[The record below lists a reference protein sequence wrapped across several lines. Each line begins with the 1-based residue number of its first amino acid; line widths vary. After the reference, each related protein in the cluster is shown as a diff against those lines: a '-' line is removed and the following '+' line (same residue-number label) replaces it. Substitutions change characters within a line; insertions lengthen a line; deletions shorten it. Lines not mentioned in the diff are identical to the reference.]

1 MLLTLFIIT
10 VYIFYMQCVKAT
22 INAIEHLY
30 IILMFVLL
38 LLSLHHYDGQ
48 LRQLQQRIDTMVWNK
63 SNKSTLN
70 MIQTIVEFIL
80 KDYRSSNLR
89 YSINRLKNFFVR
101 IK

>member
-1 MLLTLFIIT
+1 
-10 VYIFYMQCVKAT
+10 MQCVKAT
-22 INAIEHLY
+22 INAFEHLY
-30 IILMFVLL
+30 IILMFVLI

-63 SNKSTLN
+63 SNKSG
-70 MIQTIVEFIL
+70 MVQTIAAFIL